1 MQQNQKYYQDQS
13 KIIADR
19 VKELEKQIASEEKK
33 NKKLK
38 KQRKQM

>member
-19 VKELEKQIASEEKK
+19 VKELEKQIANEEKK